1 MGIFKAYDIRGVYR
15 DGLDEDLAYR
25 IGRRLPALL
34 GGKRALV
41 GRDARLSSPSLT
53 EALLRGISDA
63 GCDVD
68 DMGLASTPMVYYFT
82 AEKGYDFSVQV
93 TASHN
98 PPEYNGLKISRA
110 GARPVGY
117 DSGLAELEKAVAEPL
132 PPPAS
137 AKGRVEKV
145 DYIAEFVDF
154 LRPWVPDLSGVRLVV
169 DCSDGMA
176 SLIVRELFGGAA
188 ASPNSSRRSCGGRAA
203 EVGPLHGEAG
213 AAKPPKL
220 GGAAGVGSAKP
231 PRLGA
236 DARGWTKY
244 VAATPDGSFPN
255 HAPNPFEPAGRTL
268 ICKTV
273 RESKADAGVIY
284 DGDADRMMLIDE
296 NGDFVRPDLMIG
308 VMAMPFLRKYPG
320 ATILQDIRTSRGV
333 TEFLREAGAKTAMWK
348 VGHAFAK
355 VKMREL
361 NAVFGG
367 ELAGHYYF
375 RDFHWCDSGELA
387 SLVALGEI
395 AAAQRRGV
403 RLSELVKPIDRYA
416 NTGELNFRIGDK
428 AGTMERLRK
437 HFVSKAEPVALYD
450 FDGYRIEY
458 RDWWFNVRPS
468 NTEPYLRLIVEAKT
482 PEMLAERR
490 EEIEKVLGRGV

>member
-34 GGKRALV
+34 GGKRAIV

-53 EALLRGISDA
+53 EALVRGISEA

-137 AKGRVEKV
+137 AKGRVAKV
-145 DYIAEFVDF
+145 DYIAEFIDF

-176 SLIVRELFGGAA
+176 SLIVRELFGGGAV
-188 ASPNSSRRSCGGRAA
+188 
-203 EVGPLHGEAG
+203 EVGPLRGEAG
-213 AAKPPKL
+213 A
-220 GGAAGVGSAKP
+220 AKP

-236 DARGWTKY
+236 DAQGWTKY

-403 RLSELVKPIDRYA
+403 SLSELVKPIDRYA
-416 NTGELNFRIGDK
+416 NTGELNFRIEDK

-437 HFVSKAEPVALYD
+437 HFVSKAAPEALYD

-468 NTEPYLRLIVEAKT
+468 NTEPYLRLIVEART
-482 PEMLAERR
+482 QDLLASRLS
-490 EEIEKVLGRGV
+490 EIKKILGV

>member
-1 MGIFKAYDIRGVYR
+1 MGIFKAYDIRGVYH

-53 EALLRGISDA
+53 EALLRGLSDA

-117 DSGLAELEKAVAEPL
+117 DSGLADLEKAVAEPL
-132 PPPAS
+132 PSTAS
-137 AKGRVEKV
+137 AKGRVAKV
-145 DYIAEFVDF
+145 DYIAEFIDF

-176 SLIVRELFGGAA
+176 SLIVRELFGGGAV
-188 ASPNSSRRSCGGRAA
+188 
-203 EVGPLHGEAG
+203 EVGPLRGEAG
-213 AAKPPKL
+213 A
-220 GGAAGVGSAKP
+220 AKP

-403 RLSELVKPIDRYA
+403 SLSELVKPIDRYA
-416 NTGELNFRIGDK
+416 NTGELNFRIEDK

-437 HFVSKAEPVALYD
+437 HFVSKAAPEALYD

-468 NTEPYLRLIVEAKT
+468 NTEPYLRLIVEART
-482 PEMLAERR
+482 QDLLASRLS
-490 EEIEKVLGRGV
+490 EIKKILGV

>member
-1 MGIFKAYDIRGVYR
+1 MGIFKAYDIRGVYG

-34 GGKRALV
+34 GGRRALV

-53 EALLRGISDA
+53 AALLRGLSDA
-63 GCDVD
+63 GCDAD

-98 PPEYNGLKISRA
+98 PPEYNGFKISRA

-117 DSGLAELEKAVAEPL
+117 DTGLAELEKAVAEPL
-132 PPPAS
+132 SPAAA
-137 AKGRVEKV
+137 AKGRVAEV
-145 DYIAEFVDF
+145 DYRQEFVAF
-154 LRPWVPDLSGVRLVV
+154 LRPWVPDLSGLKLVV

-176 SLIVRELFGGAA
+176 SLVVRDLFGD
-188 ASPNSSRRSCGGRAA
+188 
-203 EVGPLHGEAG
+203 GPE
-213 AAKPPKL
+213 
-220 GGAAGVGSAKP
+220 
-231 PRLGA
+231 
-236 DARGWTKY
+236 Y
-244 VAATPDGSFPN
+244 VAAAPDGAFPN

-268 ICKTV
+268 VVKTV
-273 RESKADAGVIY
+273 RETKADAGVIY

-296 NGDFVRPDLMIG
+296 KGDFVRPDLMIG
-308 VMAMPFLRKYPG
+308 VMALPFLRREPG
-320 ATILQDIRTSRGV
+320 ATILHDIRTSRGV
-333 TEFLREAGAKTAMWK
+333 AEFLRENGAKTAMWK

-361 NAVFGG
+361 GAAFGG

-395 AAAQRRGV
+395 AAARRRGV
-403 RLSELVKPIDRYA
+403 ALSELVAPIDRYA
-416 NTGELNFRIGDK
+416 NTGELNFRIEDK
-428 AGTMERLRK
+428 AGAMERLRE
-437 HFVSKAEPVALYD
+437 HFVSREEPSALYD
-450 FDGYRIEY
+450 FDGYRVEY
-458 RDWWFNVRPS
+458 PDWWFNVRPS
-468 NTEPYLRLIVEAKT
+468 NTEPYLRLIIEART
-482 PEMLAERR
+482 PEMLAARR
-490 EEIEKVLGRGV
+490 VEIKDVLGV

>member
-1 MGIFKAYDIRGVYR
+1 MGVFKAYDIRGVYR

-41 GRDARLSSPSLT
+41 GRDARLSSPSLS
-53 EALLRGISDA
+53 EALLRGIADA
-63 GCDVD
+63 GCDAD

-117 DSGLAELEKAVAEPL
+117 DSGLSDLEKAVAEPL
-132 PPPAS
+132 PPPTS
-137 AKGRVEKV
+137 AKGRVSNV
-145 DYIAEFVDF
+145 DYTAEFIDF
-154 LRPWVPDLSGVRLVV
+154 LRPWIPDLSGVRLVV

-176 SLIVRELFGGAA
+176 SLIVRELFGA
-188 ASPNSSRRSCGGRAA
+188 ASPNSSRRSCGGEAA
-203 EVGPLHGEAG
+203 EVG
-213 AAKPPKL
+213 AAE
-220 GGAAGVGSAKP
+220 P

-273 RESKADAGVIY
+273 RESRADAGVIY

-296 NGDFVRPDLMIG
+296 KGDFVRPDLMIG

-333 TEFLREAGAKTAMWK
+333 TEFLREAGAETAMWK

-355 VKMREL
+355 VRMREL

-395 AAAQRRGV
+395 AAAYRRGV
-403 RLSELVKPIDRYA
+403 TLGDLVAPIDRYA
-416 NTGELNFRIGDK
+416 NTGELNFRIEDK
-428 AGTMERLRK
+428 AGAMERLRE
-437 HFVSKAEPVALYD
+437 HFVSLAEPEALYD

-468 NTEPYLRLIVEAKT
+468 NTEPYLRLIIEART
-482 PEMLAERR
+482 PDLLADRR
-490 EEIEKVLGRGV
+490 AEIEKLLV

>member
-1 MGIFKAYDIRGVYR
+1 MGIFKAYDIRGVYG
-15 DGLDEDLAYR
+15 DGLDEDMAYR
-25 IGRRLPALL
+25 VGRHLPELL
-34 GGKRALV
+34 GGRRALV
-41 GRDARLSSPSLT
+41 GRDARLSSPSLS
-53 EALLRGISDA
+53 EALLRGLSDA
-63 GCDVD
+63 GCDAD

-82 AEKGYDFSVQV
+82 AEKGYDFSIQV

-117 DSGLAELEKAVAEPL
+117 DSGLAELEAAVAKPL
-132 PPPAS
+132 PPPAA
-137 AKGRVEKV
+137 AKGRIARV

-176 SLIVRELFGGAA
+176 SLVVRELFGGEAA
-188 ASPNSSRRSCGGRAA
+188 ARGGCAASSEVGAA
-203 EVGPLHGEAG
+203 E
-213 AAKPPKL
+213 
-220 GGAAGVGSAKP
+220 P

-236 DARGWTKY
+236 NARSWASPEY
-244 VAATPDGSFPN
+244 VAATPDGAFPN

-273 RESKADAGVIY
+273 REKGADVGVIY

-296 NGDFVRPDLMIG
+296 KGDFVRPDLMIG
-308 VMAMPFLRKYPG
+308 VMALPFLRKFKS
-320 ATILQDIRTSRGV
+320 ATILHDIRTSRGV
-333 TEFLREAGAKTAMWK
+333 TEFLREAGATTAMWK

-355 VKMREL
+355 VRMREL

-395 AAAQRRGV
+395 ADARRRGV
-403 RLSELVKPIDRYA
+403 ALSELVSPIDRYA
-416 NTGELNFRIGDK
+416 NTGELNFRIDDK
-428 AGTMERLRK
+428 ADAMTRLRD
-437 HFVSKAEPVALYD
+437 HFVSRAEPDALYD

-468 NTEPYLRLIVEAKT
+468 NTEPYLRLIVEART

-490 EEIEKVLGRGV
+490 AEIEKILCV

>member
-1 MGIFKAYDIRGVYR
+1 MGIFKAYDIRGVYH

-25 IGRRLPALL
+25 IGRHLPALL
-34 GGKRALV
+34 GGKRVLV

-53 EALLRGISDA
+53 EALLRGLADA
-63 GCDVD
+63 GCDAV

-117 DSGLAELEKAVAEPL
+117 DTGLADLEKAVAGPL
-132 PPPAS
+132 PPLAA
-137 AKGRVEKV
+137 AKGRVTQVSYV
-145 DYIAEFVDF
+145 DDFVDF
-154 LRPWVPDLSGVRLVV
+154 LRSWLPDLSGLSFAV

-176 SLIVRELFGGAA
+176 SLVVKKLFG
-188 ASPNSSRRSCGGRAA
+188 
-203 EVGPLHGEAG
+203 
-213 AAKPPKL
+213 
-220 GGAAGVGSAKP
+220 
-231 PRLGA
+231 
-236 DARGWTKY
+236 DAPTY
-244 VAATPDGSFPN
+244 VASAPDGAFPH

-268 ICKTV
+268 IVKTV
-273 RESKADAGVIY
+273 RDCKADAGVIY

-296 NGDFVRPDLMIG
+296 KGDFVRPDLMIG
-308 VMAMPFLRKYPG
+308 IMALPFLRKEPG
-320 ATILQDIRTSRGV
+320 ATILHDIRTSRGV
-333 TEFLREAGAKTAMWK
+333 TEFLREAGAQTAMWK

-361 NAVFGG
+361 GAAFGG

-395 AAAQRRGV
+395 AAAHRRGIA
-403 RLSELVKPIDRYA
+403 LSELVAPIDRYA
-416 NTGELNFRIGDK
+416 NTGELNFRIEDK
-428 AGTMERLRK
+428 AGAMERLK
-437 HFVSKAEPVALYD
+437 DHFVSRAEPDALYD
-450 FDGYRIEY
+450 FDGYRVEY
-458 RDWWFNVRPS
+458 ADWWFNVRPS
-468 NTEPYLRLIVEAKT
+468 NTEPYLRLIVEARSKD
-482 PEMLAERR
+482 MLAERR
-490 EEIEKVLGRGV
+490 AEIEKVLGVKC

>member
-1 MGIFKAYDIRGVYR
+1 MGIFKAYDIRGVYH

-53 EALLRGISDA
+53 EALLRGLSDA

-176 SLIVRELFGGAA
+176 SLIVRELFGGGAV
-188 ASPNSSRRSCGGRAA
+188 
-203 EVGPLHGEAG
+203 EVGPLRGEAG
-213 AAKPPKL
+213 A
-220 GGAAGVGSAKP
+220 AKP

-308 VMAMPFLRKYPG
+308 VMAVPFLRKYPG

-403 RLSELVKPIDRYA
+403 SLSELVKPIDRYA
-416 NTGELNFRIGDK
+416 NTGELNFRIEDK

-437 HFVSKAEPVALYD
+437 HFVSKAAPEALYD

-468 NTEPYLRLIVEAKT
+468 NTEPYLRLIVEART
-482 PEMLAERR
+482 QDLLASRLS
-490 EEIEKVLGRGV
+490 EIKKILGA

>member
-63 GCDVD
+63 GYDVD

-117 DSGLAELEKAVAEPL
+117 DSGLADLEKAVAEPL
-132 PPPAS
+132 PPTAS
-137 AKGRVEKV
+137 AKGRVAKV
-145 DYIAEFVDF
+145 DYIAEFIDF

-176 SLIVRELFGGAA
+176 SLIVRELFGKA
-188 ASPNSSRRSCGGRAA
+188 PQ
-203 EVGPLHGEAG
+203 
-213 AAKPPKL
+213 
-220 GGAAGVGSAKP
+220 
-231 PRLGA
+231 
-236 DARGWTKY
+236 Y
-244 VAATPDGSFPN
+244 IAATPDGSFPN

-273 RESKADAGVIY
+273 RELKADAGVIY

-333 TEFLREAGAKTAMWK
+333 TEFLREAGAKTTMWK

-403 RLSELVKPIDRYA
+403 SLSELVKPIDRYA
-416 NTGELNFRIGDK
+416 NTGELNFRIEDK

-437 HFVSKAEPVALYD
+437 HFVSKAEPEALYD

-468 NTEPYLRLIVEAKT
+468 NTEPYLRLIVEAQT

-490 EEIEKVLGRGV
+490 TEIEKILGV

>member
-1 MGIFKAYDIRGVYR
+1 MGIFKAYDIRGVYH

-53 EALLRGISDA
+53 EALLRGLSDA

-117 DSGLAELEKAVAEPL
+117 DSGLADLEKAVAEPL
-132 PPPAS
+132 PSTAS
-137 AKGRVEKV
+137 AKGRVAKV
-145 DYIAEFVDF
+145 DYIAEFIDF

-176 SLIVRELFGGAA
+176 SLIVRELFGGGAV
-188 ASPNSSRRSCGGRAA
+188 
-203 EVGPLHGEAG
+203 EVGPLRGEAG
-213 AAKPPKL
+213 A
-220 GGAAGVGSAKP
+220 AKP

-403 RLSELVKPIDRYA
+403 SLSELVKPIDRYA
-416 NTGELNFRIGDK
+416 NTGELNFRIEDK

-437 HFVSKAEPVALYD
+437 HFVSKAAPEALYD

-468 NTEPYLRLIVEAKT
+468 NTEPYLRLIVEART
-482 PEMLAERR
+482 QDLLASRLS
-490 EEIEKVLGRGV
+490 EIKKILGA

>member
-25 IGRRLPALL
+25 IGRCLPALL

-41 GRDARLSSPSLT
+41 GRDARLSSPSLS
-53 EALLRGISDA
+53 EALLRGIADA
-63 GCDVD
+63 GCDAD

-117 DSGLAELEKAVAEPL
+117 DSGLADLEKAVAKPL

-137 AKGRVEKV
+137 TKGCISPV
-145 DYIAEFVDF
+145 DYLAEFIEF
-154 LRPWVPDLSGVRLVV
+154 LRPWVPDLSGVKLVV

-176 SLIVRELFGGAA
+176 SLIVRELFGAA
-188 ASPNSSRRSCGGRAA
+188 P
-203 EVGPLHGEAG
+203 V
-213 AAKPPKL
+213 
-220 GGAAGVGSAKP
+220 
-231 PRLGA
+231 
-236 DARGWTKY
+236 Y

-268 ICKTV
+268 ICRTE
-273 RESKADAGVIY
+273 RAPKADVGVIY

-296 NGDFVRPDLMIG
+296 KGDFVRPDLMIG
-308 VMAMPFLRKYPG
+308 IMALSFLRKYPG
-320 ATILQDIRTSRGV
+320 AIILHDIRTSRGV
-333 TEFLREAGAKTAMWK
+333 TEYLREAGAETAMWK

-355 VKMREL
+355 VRMREL

-395 AAAQRRGV
+395 AAARRRGTP
-403 RLSELVKPIDRYA
+403 LSALVAPIDRYA
-416 NTGELNFRIGDK
+416 NTGELNFRIEDK
-428 AGTMERLRK
+428 AGAMERLRD
-437 HFVSKAEPVALYD
+437 HFVSKAEPEAFYD

-468 NTEPYLRLIVEAKT
+468 NTEPYLRLIVEART
-482 PEMLAERR
+482 PEMLLERR
-490 EEIEKVLGRGV
+490 TEIEKILGV

>member
-15 DGLDEDLAYR
+15 DGLDEELAYR
-25 IGRRLPALL
+25 IGRCLPALL
-34 GGKRALV
+34 GGSRALV
-41 GRDARLSSPSLT
+41 GRDARLSSPTLA
-53 EALLRGISDA
+53 EAFLRGLADA
-63 GCDVD
+63 GCDAD

-117 DSGLAELEKAVAEPL
+117 DSGLADLEAAVAKPL
-132 PPPAS
+132 PPPAAS
-137 AKGRVEKV
+137 KGRVAHV
-145 DYIAEFVDF
+145 DFVAEFVDF

-176 SLIVRELFGGAA
+176 SLVVRELFG
-188 ASPNSSRRSCGGRAA
+188 
-203 EVGPLHGEAG
+203 EA
-213 AAKPPKL
+213 PE
-220 GGAAGVGSAKP
+220 
-231 PRLGA
+231 
-236 DARGWTKY
+236 Y
-244 VAATPDGSFPN
+244 VAATPDGAFPN

-273 RESKADAGVIY
+273 KEKGADAGVIY

-296 NGDFVRPDLMIG
+296 KGDFVRPDLMIG
-308 VMAMPFLRKYPG
+308 VMALPFLRKRPG
-320 ATILQDIRTSRGV
+320 ETILHDIRTSRGV

-355 VKMREL
+355 VRMREL
-361 NAVFGG
+361 GAVFGG

-395 AAAQRRGV
+395 AAARRRGV
-403 RLSELVKPIDRYA
+403 ALSELVAPIDRYA
-416 NTGELNFRIGDK
+416 NTGELNFRIEDK
-428 AGTMERLRK
+428 AGAMARLRD
-437 HFVSKAEPVALYD
+437 HFVSKVEPEALYD

-468 NTEPYLRLIVEAKT
+468 NTEPYLRLIVEART

-490 EEIEKVLGRGV
+490 AEIEKVLGVERKEERGKMRDER

>member
-25 IGRRLPALL
+25 IGRCLPALL

-41 GRDARLSSPSLT
+41 GRDARLSSPSLS
-53 EALLRGISDA
+53 EALLRGIADA
-63 GCDVD
+63 GCDAD

-132 PPPAS
+132 PPPAT
-137 AKGRVEKV
+137 AKGHVAQV
-145 DYIAEFVDF
+145 GFIAEFIDF

-176 SLIVRELFGGAA
+176 SLIVRELFGVA
-188 ASPNSSRRSCGGRAA
+188 P
-203 EVGPLHGEAG
+203 V
-213 AAKPPKL
+213 
-220 GGAAGVGSAKP
+220 
-231 PRLGA
+231 
-236 DARGWTKY
+236 Y
-244 VAATPDGSFPN
+244 VAAMPDGAFPN

-273 RESKADAGVIY
+273 REKKADTGVIY

-308 VMAMPFLRKYPG
+308 IMALPFLRKYPG
-320 ATILQDIRTSRGV
+320 ATILHDIRTSRGV
-333 TEFLREAGAKTAMWK
+333 TEYLRESGAETAMWK

-395 AAAQRRGV
+395 AVARRRGTP
-403 RLSELVKPIDRYA
+403 LSALVAPIDRYA
-416 NTGELNFRIGDK
+416 NTGELNFRIEDK
-428 AGTMERLRK
+428 AGAMERLRN
-437 HFVSKAEPVALYD
+437 HFVSKAEPEAFYD

-490 EEIEKVLGRGV
+490 TEMEKILGV

>member
-53 EALLRGISDA
+53 EALLRGIADA

-137 AKGRVEKV
+137 AKGHVAKV
-145 DYIAEFVDF
+145 DYIAKFVEF

-176 SLIVRELFGGAA
+176 SLIVRELFGGGAV
-188 ASPNSSRRSCGGRAA
+188 
-203 EVGPLHGEAG
+203 EVGPLRGEAG
-213 AAKPPKL
+213 A
-220 GGAAGVGSAKP
+220 AKP

-333 TEFLREAGAKTAMWK
+333 TEFLQEAGAKTAMWK

-403 RLSELVKPIDRYA
+403 SLSELVKPIDRYA
-416 NTGELNFRIGDK
+416 NTGELNFRIEDK

-437 HFVSKAEPVALYD
+437 HFVSKAEPEALYD

-468 NTEPYLRLIVEAKT
+468 NTEPYLRLIVEART
-482 PEMLAERR
+482 QDLLASRLS
-490 EEIEKVLGRGV
+490 EIKKILGV

>member
-25 IGRRLPALL
+25 IGRCLPALL

-41 GRDARLSSPSLT
+41 GRDARLSSPSLA
-53 EALLRGISDA
+53 EALLRGIADA
-63 GCDVD
+63 GCDAD

-82 AEKGYDFSVQV
+82 AEKSYDFSVQV

-117 DSGLAELEKAVAEPL
+117 DSGLADLEKAVAEPL
-132 PPPAS
+132 PPPAT
-137 AKGRVEKV
+137 AKGRISQV
-145 DYIAEFVDF
+145 DYIAEFIDF

-169 DCSDGMA
+169 DCSNGMA
-176 SLIVRELFGGAA
+176 SLIVRELFGDAA
-188 ASPNSSRRSCGGRAA
+188 ASPNSSRGGCGGKAA
-203 EVGPLHGEAG
+203 EVGTAEP
-213 AAKPPKL
+213 
-220 GGAAGVGSAKP
+220 S
-231 PRLGA
+231 RLGA
-236 DARGWTKY
+236 NARGWASPVY
-244 VAATPDGSFPN
+244 VAATPDGAFPN

-273 RESKADAGVIY
+273 REKGADAGVIY

-296 NGDFVRPDLMIG
+296 NGEFVRPDLMIG
-308 VMAMPFLRKYPG
+308 VMALPFLRKWPG
-320 ATILQDIRTSRGV
+320 ATILHDIRTSRGV
-333 TEFLREAGAKTAMWK
+333 TEYLRESGAETAMWK

-395 AAAQRRGV
+395 AVARRRGTP
-403 RLSELVKPIDRYA
+403 LSALVAPIDRYA
-416 NTGELNFRIGDK
+416 NTGELNFRIEDK
-428 AGTMERLRK
+428 AGAMERLRN
-437 HFVSKAEPVALYD
+437 HFVSKAEPEAFYD

-490 EEIEKVLGRGV
+490 TEMEKILGV

>member
-1 MGIFKAYDIRGVYR
+1 MGIFKAYDIRGVYH

-53 EALLRGISDA
+53 EALLRGLSDA

-117 DSGLAELEKAVAEPL
+117 DSGLADLEKAVAEPL
-132 PPPAS
+132 PSTAS
-137 AKGRVEKV
+137 AKGRVAKV
-145 DYIAEFVDF
+145 DYIAEFIDF

-176 SLIVRELFGGAA
+176 SLIVRELFGGGAV
-188 ASPNSSRRSCGGRAA
+188 
-203 EVGPLHGEAG
+203 EVGPLRGEAG
-213 AAKPPKL
+213 A
-220 GGAAGVGSAKP
+220 AKP

-403 RLSELVKPIDRYA
+403 SLSELVKPIDRYA
-416 NTGELNFRIGDK
+416 NTGELNFRIEDK

-437 HFVSKAEPVALYD
+437 HFVSKAAPEALYD

-482 PEMLAERR
+482 PEMLSERR
-490 EEIEKVLGRGV
+490 EEIEKILGV

>member
-1 MGIFKAYDIRGVYR
+1 MGVFKAYDIRGVYQ

-41 GRDARLSSPSLT
+41 GRDARLSSPSLA
-53 EALLRGISDA
+53 EALLCGIADA
-63 GCDVD
+63 GCDAD

-82 AEKGYDFSVQV
+82 AEKGYNFSVQV

-117 DSGLAELEKAVAEPL
+117 DSGLADLEKAVGEQL
-132 PPPAS
+132 PPPAT
-137 AKGRVEKV
+137 AKGRVAKV

-176 SLIVRELFGGAA
+176 SLIVRELFG
-188 ASPNSSRRSCGGRAA
+188 
-203 EVGPLHGEAG
+203 
-213 AAKPPKL
+213 
-220 GGAAGVGSAKP
+220 
-231 PRLGA
+231 
-236 DARGWTKY
+236 DAPQY
-244 VAATPDGSFPN
+244 IAATPDGSFPN

-273 RESKADAGVIY
+273 REQKADAGVIY

-296 NGDFVRPDLMIG
+296 KGDFVRPDLMIG
-308 VMAMPFLRKYPG
+308 VMTMPFLRKYPG
-320 ATILQDIRTSRGV
+320 STILQDIRTSRGV
-333 TEFLREAGAKTAMWK
+333 TEFLREAGAETAMWK

-355 VKMREL
+355 VRMREL

-403 RLSELVKPIDRYA
+403 TLSELVKPIDRYA
-416 NTGELNFRIGDK
+416 NTGELNFRIEDK

-437 HFVSKAEPVALYD
+437 HFVSKAEPEALYD

-468 NTEPYLRLIVEAKT
+468 NTEPYLRLIIEART
-482 PEMLAERR
+482 QDLLAERR
-490 EEIEKVLGRGV
+490 AEIEKILGV

>member
-1 MGIFKAYDIRGVYR
+1 MGIFKAYDIRGVYH

-41 GRDARLSSPSLT
+41 GRDARLSSPSLS
-53 EALLRGISDA
+53 EALLRGIADA

-82 AEKGYDFSVQV
+82 AGKGYDFSVQV

-132 PPPAS
+132 PSTAS
-137 AKGRVEKV
+137 AKGRVAKV
-145 DYIAEFVDF
+145 DYIAEFIDF

-176 SLIVRELFGGAA
+176 SLIVRELFGKA
-188 ASPNSSRRSCGGRAA
+188 PQ
-203 EVGPLHGEAG
+203 
-213 AAKPPKL
+213 
-220 GGAAGVGSAKP
+220 
-231 PRLGA
+231 
-236 DARGWTKY
+236 Y

-395 AAAQRRGV
+395 AAAQRRGGS
-403 RLSELVKPIDRYA
+403 LSELVKPIDRYA
-416 NTGELNFRIGDK
+416 NTGELNFRIEDK

-437 HFVSKAEPVALYD
+437 HFVSKAEPEALYD

-468 NTEPYLRLIVEAKT
+468 NTEPYLRLIIEARTQDLLASRLSEIKT
-482 PEMLAERR
+482 L
-490 EEIEKVLGRGV
+490 LGTTT

>member
-1 MGIFKAYDIRGVYR
+1 MGVFKAYDIRGVYH

-34 GGKRALV
+34 GGNRALV
-41 GRDARLSSPSLT
+41 GRDARLSSPSLAK
-53 EALLRGISDA
+53 ALLRGIADA
-63 GCDVD
+63 GCDAD

-117 DSGLAELEKAVAEPL
+117 DSGLAHLEKAVAEPL
-132 PPPAS
+132 PPPTA
-137 AKGRVEKV
+137 AKGRIAKV
-145 DYIAEFVDF
+145 DYIAEFIDF
-154 LRPWVPDLSGVRLVV
+154 LRPWVPDLSGVRLVI

-176 SLIVRELFGGAA
+176 SLIVRELFGGAPQYIA
-188 ASPNSSRRSCGGRAA
+188 AM
-203 EVGPLHGEAG
+203 
-213 AAKPPKL
+213 
-220 GGAAGVGSAKP
+220 
-231 PRLGA
+231 
-236 DARGWTKY
+236 
-244 VAATPDGSFPN
+244 PDGSFPN

-296 NGDFVRPDLMIG
+296 KGDFVRPDLMIG
-308 VMAMPFLRKYPG
+308 VMALPFLRKFPG

-403 RLSELVKPIDRYA
+403 TLSELVKPIDRYA
-416 NTGELNFRIGDK
+416 NTGELNFRIEDK

-437 HFVSKAEPVALYD
+437 HFVSKAEPEALYD

-468 NTEPYLRLIVEAKT
+468 NTEPYLRLIVEART
-482 PEMLAERR
+482 QDLLASRLS
-490 EEIEKVLGRGV
+490 EIKEILGV

>member
-53 EALLRGISDA
+53 EALLRGIADA

-117 DSGLAELEKAVAEPL
+117 DSGLADLEKAVDEPL
-132 PPPAS
+132 PPPAT
-137 AKGRVEKV
+137 AKGRIFHV
-145 DYIAEFVDF
+145 DYVAEFVDF
-154 LRPWVPDLSGVRLVV
+154 LHPWVPDLSGVRLVV

-176 SLIVRELFGGAA
+176 SLIVRKLFGCAVA
-188 ASPNSSRRSCGGRAA
+188 QPNNSRRSCGGEAA
-203 EVGPLHGEAG
+203 EVGA
-213 AAKPPKL
+213 
-220 GGAAGVGSAKP
+220 VKP

-296 NGDFVRPDLMIG
+296 KGDFVRPDLMIG

-333 TEFLREAGAKTAMWK
+333 TEFLREAGAETAMWK

-403 RLSELVKPIDRYA
+403 TLSELVKPIDRYA
-416 NTGELNFRIGDK
+416 NTGELNFRIEDK

-437 HFVSKAEPVALYD
+437 HFVSKTEPEALYD

-468 NTEPYLRLIVEAKT
+468 NTEPYLRLIVEART
-482 PEMLAERR
+482 QDLLASRLS
-490 EEIEKVLGRGV
+490 EIEKILGV

>member
-25 IGRRLPALL
+25 IGRHLPALL
-34 GGKRALV
+34 GGCRALV
-41 GRDARLSSPSLT
+41 GRDARLSSPSLA
-53 EALLRGISDA
+53 EALLRGLADA
-63 GCDVD
+63 GCDAD

-117 DSGLAELEKAVAEPL
+117 DTGLAELEKAVAGPL
-132 PPPAS
+132 PPPAA
-137 AKGRVEKV
+137 AKGRVSHV
-145 DYIAEFVDF
+145 DYVAEFVGF
-154 LRPWVPDLSGVRLVV
+154 LRPWVPDLSGLKLVV

-176 SLIVRELFGGAA
+176 SLIVRELFGDAA
-188 ASPNSSRRSCGGRAA
+188 A
-203 EVGPLHGEAG
+203 
-213 AAKPPKL
+213 
-220 GGAAGVGSAKP
+220 
-231 PRLGA
+231 
-236 DARGWTKY
+236 Y
-244 VAATPDGSFPN
+244 VAATPDGAFPN

-273 RESKADAGVIY
+273 RERKADAGVIY
-284 DGDADRMMLIDE
+284 DGDADRMMLIDGK
-296 NGDFVRPDLMIG
+296 GDFVRPDLMIG
-308 VMAMPFLRKYPG
+308 IMALPFLRKEPG
-320 ATILQDIRTSRGV
+320 ATILHDIRTSRGV

-361 NAVFGG
+361 GAAFGG

-395 AAAQRRGV
+395 AAARRRGV
-403 RLSELVKPIDRYA
+403 ALDELVAPVDRYA
-416 NTGELNFRIGDK
+416 NTGELNFRIDDK
-428 AGTMERLRK
+428 AGAMARLRD
-437 HFVSKAEPVALYD
+437 HFVSRAKPDALYD

-458 RDWWFNVRPS
+458 ADWWFNVRPS
-468 NTEPYLRLIVEAKT
+468 NTEPYLRLIVEARTK
-482 PEMLAERR
+482 EMLAERR
-490 EEIEKVLGRGV
+490 AEIEKVLGL

>member
-25 IGRRLPALL
+25 IGRCLPALL

-53 EALLRGISDA
+53 EALLRGIADA

-117 DSGLAELEKAVAEPL
+117 DSGLAELEKAVSEPL
-132 PPPAS
+132 PPSAT
-137 AKGRVEKV
+137 AKGHISHV
-145 DYIAEFVDF
+145 DYLSEFIDF
-154 LRPWVPDLSGVRLVV
+154 LRPWVPVLSGVRLVV

-176 SLIVRELFGGAA
+176 SLIVRELFG
-188 ASPNSSRRSCGGRAA
+188 ASPI
-203 EVGPLHGEAG
+203 
-213 AAKPPKL
+213 
-220 GGAAGVGSAKP
+220 
-231 PRLGA
+231 
-236 DARGWTKY
+236 Y

-273 RESKADAGVIY
+273 REKGADAGVIY

-308 VMAMPFLRKYPG
+308 VMALPFLRKYPG
-320 ATILQDIRTSRGV
+320 ATILHDIRTSRGV
-333 TEFLREAGAKTAMWK
+333 TEYLREAGAETAMWK

-395 AAAQRRGV
+395 AAARRRGTP
-403 RLSELVKPIDRYA
+403 LSALVAPIDRYA
-416 NTGELNFRIGDK
+416 NTGELNFRIEDK
-428 AGTMERLRK
+428 AGTMERLRN
-437 HFVSKAEPVALYD
+437 HFVSRAEPEALYD
-450 FDGYRIEY
+450 FDGYRVEY

-468 NTEPYLRLIVEAKT
+468 NTEPYLRLIVEAQT
-482 PEMLAERR
+482 PEMLEERR
-490 EEIEKVLGRGV
+490 TEIEKILGV

>member
-25 IGRRLPALL
+25 IGRCLPTLL
-34 GGKRALV
+34 GGSRALV
-41 GRDARLSSPSLT
+41 GRDARLSSPTLA
-53 EALLRGISDA
+53 EALLRGLSDA
-63 GCDVD
+63 GCNAD

-117 DSGLAELEKAVAEPL
+117 DSGLADLEALVAKPL
-132 PPPAS
+132 PPPAAS
-137 AKGRVEKV
+137 KGRVAHV
-145 DYIAEFVDF
+145 DFVAEFVDF

-176 SLIVRELFGGAA
+176 SLVVRELFG
-188 ASPNSSRRSCGGRAA
+188 
-203 EVGPLHGEAG
+203 EA
-213 AAKPPKL
+213 PE
-220 GGAAGVGSAKP
+220 
-231 PRLGA
+231 
-236 DARGWTKY
+236 Y
-244 VAATPDGSFPN
+244 VAATPDGAFPN

-273 RESKADAGVIY
+273 KEKGADAGVIY

-296 NGDFVRPDLMIG
+296 KGDFVRPDLMIG
-308 VMAMPFLRKYPG
+308 VMALPFLRKRPG
-320 ATILQDIRTSRGV
+320 ETILHDIRTSRGV

-355 VKMREL
+355 VRMREL
-361 NAVFGG
+361 GAVFGG

-395 AAAQRRGV
+395 AAARRRGV
-403 RLSELVKPIDRYA
+403 ALSELVAPIDRYA
-416 NTGELNFRIGDK
+416 NTGELNFRIEDK
-428 AGTMERLRK
+428 AGAMARLRD
-437 HFVSKAEPVALYD
+437 HFVSKVEPEALYD

-468 NTEPYLRLIVEAKT
+468 NTEPYLRLIVEART

-490 EEIEKVLGRGV
+490 AEIEKVLGVERKEER